1 MVSWVAYSLL
11 CLLLWGLWGLF
22 LKLAYE
28 GSTWLEVYFLSAVA
42 SFTLALTVFLLGS
55 GRVSVSK
62 STVLALL
69 AGLCSG
75 GGYILFMKALETE
88 AHFEVVGQHLGDLE
102 KLMRKYID
110 ITHKL
115 GGEIG
120 ELKKAVEEK
129 ERKVE
134 KAQGE
139 KKPKAVAAGEEVVE
153 KAESKTY
160 ESYPDSSFVTLHR
173 ILREIK

>member
-75 GGYILFMKALETE
+75 GGYILFMKALETGKVS
-88 AHFEVVGQHLGDLE
+88 VVIPLTALYPAVTVILALLFLGE
-102 KLMRKYID
+102 KLSATQTVGIA
-110 ITHKL
+110 L
-115 GGEIG
+115 
-120 ELKKAVEEK
+120 AVI
-129 ERKVE
+129 
-134 KAQGE
+134 A
-139 KKPKAVAAGEEVVE
+139 
-153 KAESKTY
+153 T
-160 ESYPDSSFVTLHR
+160 
-173 ILREIK
+173 ILLSM